1 MVFIYQ
7 IEMEEPCSNLPIYL
21 VTAVQITNMS
31 TRNIIEFKYD
41 RTSIYFPESCQDG
54 KFYNE

>member
-1 MVFIYQ
+1 MK
-7 IEMEEPCSNLPIYL
+7 EPCSNLPIYL
-21 VTAVQITNMS
+21 VTAEQITNMS